1 MKPLLDIQ
9 KQFLIPN
16 FAWPTNLASLDCW
29 YGMNVYL
36 PCTPRTQLSLKP
48 DDKFWPDQISK
59 VTIVTNGNKPRLKEY
74 SRCNN

>member
-1 MKPLLDIQ
+1 MFYILHLVRLLKP
-9 KQFLIPN
+9 
-16 FAWPTNLASLDCW
+16 
-29 YGMNVYL
+29 G
-36 PCTPRTQLSLKP
+36 LSLKP